1 MVGVEYLLAHVLKE
15 CGSEKQLSLV
25 EGYVL
30 SLIDQGILEK
40 DYVRDDASISPLNE
54 TDNRLREI
62 AEGNMVSQL
71 DTSFIR
77 AKVLDI
83 SRMEAALSEMESNFP
98 GDPFVTMETYMV
110 NHTPEP
116 SGPSE

>member
-1 MVGVEYLLAHVLKE
+1 MVCIEYLLAYVVKE
-15 CGSEKQLSLV
+15 GDSEKQLDLM
-25 EGYVL
+25 EGYVR
-30 SLIDQGILEK
+30 SLVDQGILEK
-40 DYVRDDASISPLNE
+40 DYVREDASVSTLNE